1 MKGYAR
7 SLETDNELILRCK
20 RGDTKAFG
28 ILVTRYMRQA
38 YFIALSYVGSHDE
51 ALDVSQEAFVR
62 VWRNMNRFDATKEFF
77 PWYYTILRNMCLNAK
92 RRITSHAVP
101 LSRLHNNGES
111 KEPPFAARAD
121 DTLEQIDR
129 ASVIHKVF
137 GQADERDREIILLKD
152 VHGYSYREIAALLDI
167 PVGTVMSRLHTA
179 RSRIRELLEE
189 AGYEHI

>member
-1 MKGYAR
+1 MKGYVR
-7 SLETDNELILRCK
+7 SLETDHELILRCK
-20 RGDTKAFG
+20 GGDTKAFG
-28 ILVTRYMRQA
+28 MLVTRYMRQA

-77 PWYYTILRNMCLNAK
+77 PWYYTILRNRCLNAK

-101 LSRLHNNGES
+101 LSRVHNNGES
-111 KEPPFAARAD
+111 KEPPFAGHAD
-121 DTLEQIDR
+121 DTLDRIDR
-129 ASVIHKVF
+129 ASVIQKVF
-137 GQADERDREIILLKD
+137 AEADERDREIILLKD

-179 RSRIRELLEE
+179 RSRIRTLLEE
-189 AGYEHI
+189 AGYEHV